1 MEVTIVDSA
10 NTSMKQ
16 SKREPSKQLLDRLIN
31 GTKGPIDKKEM
42 RALTQKNYDQLP
54 EVKQRKEEMK
64 KREELEKRMQ
74 QKREYDKSIRKHR

>member
-1 MEVTIVDSA
+1 M
-10 NTSMKQ
+10 
-16 SKREPSKQLLDRLIN
+16 LDRLIN